1 MPKRYSEVKI
11 KRPKMKLSFVLSFK
25 KCLKTNTKRLDVSYI
40 SNHYSLLVLKK
51 KKVKAMLTI
60 VKTQVILEVS
70 MKEFSKKVKLK
81 SRKKMLQS
89 EGF

>member
-1 MPKRYSEVKI
+1 
-11 KRPKMKLSFVLSFK
+11 MKLSFVLSFK